1 MVMLFGLILL
11 INVASAVDVGIGDD
25 EIGIDLS
32 TQSVP
37 NVSNYNVTGAEIWV
51 TDEGDLDDVAD
62 ISHSW
67 LDDLGWSVSGHFMDT
82 FLDMAGFSIFNVAN
96 LNVSGNAS
104 FTGTFDTPCLHC
116 EDGDTYFHGDGFFS
130 GNVTAPNI
138 EVMES
143 LIVHGNSTCT
153 GTATACG
160 DIADAGLCGYTIY
173 TGQRGCRWRL
183 FSGDCV
189 GTATPCDE
197 MSTATC
203 EEQHVCSLTSDYGFV
218 FDPSGFSG
226 DFDINTNGSITAR
239 LFNGTYNWTSG
250 DDWTDFDGAV
260 LYFNESQLAT
270 IYYNA
275 TQAQGV
281 EGTVDGGTLVDTQHQ
296 DGDYDSRTFNFSEVA
311 GSPGLDFRINFTDVD
326 SFNAGVM
333 RYKTS
338 SLSGNYPVIQLWS
351 YTDLDWH
358 DYPQVS
364 ESLSFAT
371 IEQPVWDASEH
382 IQDGVVMMRLYK
394 ASNGNTNNHYYVD
407 WLAISKG
414 YGTPAGEEVD
424 PFSWHRGE
432 GGEEGNFLTQ
442 GNITATNITAD
453 YFYGDGSGLTGI
465 TSTVAIQLK
474 NNSLAS
480 GNTYLLTNTTWNSI
494 NSQIN
499 NIKVTTECE
508 SMNLSICTDSGCT
521 SEDVLYSES
530 YKNASTYGS
539 YTYMNADGKA
549 GVYMKYFCNS
559 GADTSNIYLGGLT
572 A

>member
-67 LDDLGWSVSGHFMDT
+67 LDDLAWSVAGHTIDDDIDMNDHTLSDISYMVLSG
-82 FLDMAGFSIFNVAN
+82 G
-96 LNVSGNAS
+96 
-104 FTGTFDTPCLHC
+104 
-116 EDGDTYFHGDGFFS
+116 
-130 GNVTAPNI
+130 
-138 EVMES
+138 
-143 LIVHGNSTCT
+143 
-153 GTATACG
+153 
-160 DIADAGLCGYTIY
+160 GY
-173 TGQRGCRWRL
+173 L
-183 FSGDCV
+183 
-189 GTATPCDE
+189 
-197 MSTATC
+197 
-203 EEQHVCSLTSDYGFV
+203 
-218 FDPSGFSG
+218 G
-226 DFDINTNGSITAR
+226 DFDGDLDIASHLTPYSSLYYDLGSGLLRWRKLYVQNISAEFIDAYDIVISGDLNASRMNVNIFNSNIINSS
-239 LFNGTYNWTSG
+239 FFNWTSG
-250 DDWTDFDGAV
+250 DDWNLFDGAT
-260 LYFNESQLAT
+260 LEFNISKLST

-275 TQAQGV
+275 TQATAV
-281 EGTVDGGTLVDTQHQ
+281 EGTVDGGTLADTQHK
-296 DGDYDSRTFNFSEVA
+296 DGNYDGKTFNFSETA
-311 GSPGLDFRINFTDVD
+311 GSPGLDMRINFTDVPAFT
-326 SFNAGVM
+326 SGVM

-338 SLSGNYPVIQLWS
+338 SLAGDYPIVQLWS
-351 YTDLDWH
+351 YDDLDWH
-358 DYPQVS
+358 DFPAVIES
-364 ESLSFAT
+364 ESFAT
-371 IEQPVWDASEH
+371 MTQGVFDNVEH
-382 IQDGVVMMRLYK
+382 LQDGVVQMRLYK
-394 ASNGNTNNHYYVD
+394 ASNGNTNNHYYID
-407 WLAISKG
+407 WVSISKG
-414 YGTPAGEEVD
+414 YGTPAGEEID
-424 PFSWHRGE
+424 PYSWHRNSEGE
-432 GGEEGNFLTQ
+432 SGDYKTTGNV
-442 GNITATNITAD
+442 TATNITAD